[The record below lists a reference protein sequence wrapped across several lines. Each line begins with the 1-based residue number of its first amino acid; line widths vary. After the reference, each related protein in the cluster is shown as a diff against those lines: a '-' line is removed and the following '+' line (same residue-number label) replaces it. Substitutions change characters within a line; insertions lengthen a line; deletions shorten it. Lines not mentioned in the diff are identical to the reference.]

1 MQSPSRGDR
10 GEELEVTSGRSSPG
24 AEPSSL
30 WPKGQGRGGW
40 GCLGVRRKSGCLGQN

>member
-1 MQSPSRGDR
+1 MQSPSHGDR

-30 WPKGQGRGGW
+30 WPKGRVGVPW
-40 GCLGVRRKSGCLGQN
+40 GAKEKRLSGPELVA